1 MAQLKSFCLWK
12 ASTTQQMSN
21 GGVKMKKIS
30 IVVVSIIAF
39 VLIVSVL
46 SGCFYTV
53 KENQYANTLRFSKT
67 IKTTSNAG
75 LYFKLPFVDTVKY
88 FPKQSLLYDMAPSD
102 VLTAD
107 SKSMIV
113 DNYVIWRIIDPLK
126 FYQTLGTIPE
136 AENRL
141 DMLTYNA
148 IRTTMGTFSRDEII
162 NQDET
167 SRSSFNE
174 IISQAAS
181 GAVDS
186 YGIEILDIKI
196 KKLDLPTD
204 NEQAVYRRMISERN
218 KIAEEYRA
226 SGNKEAEI
234 IKNEADKKVN
244 IIKSDAEA
252 AAEQIIA
259 EGESEYMKI
268 LAEAYNTAEKQDFY
282 EFTRSLDAMK
292 ASLGG
297 GDKTVILGA
306 DSLLARILSSP
317 AQ

>member
-1 MAQLKSFCLWK
+1 
-12 ASTTQQMSN
+12 
-21 GGVKMKKIS
+21 MKKIS
-30 IVVVSIIAF
+30 TIVTLIIVFVVILTVVSA
-39 VLIVSVL
+39 S
-46 SGCFYTV
+46 FYTV
-53 KENQYANTLRFSKT
+53 AENQYANILRFSKT
-67 IKTTSNAG
+67 IKTTSEAG
-75 LYFKLPFVDTVKY
+75 LYFKIPFIDTVKY

-113 DNYVIWRIIDPLK
+113 DNYVIWRITDPLK
-126 FYQTLGTIPE
+126 FYQALGTIAE

-148 IRTTMGTFSRDEII
+148 IRTTMGTLSRDEII

-167 SRSSFNE
+167 SRSAFNE
-174 IISQAAS
+174 KISKSAS

-186 YGIEILDIKI
+186 YGIEIMDIKI

-252 AAEQIIA
+252 QAEQIIA

-268 LAEAYNTAEKQDFY
+268 LAEAYNTQDKQNFY
-282 EFTRSLDAMK
+282 EFTRSLDALK
-292 ASLGG
+292 TSLKGG
-297 GDKTVILGA
+297 EKTVILGS
-306 DSLLARILSSP
+306 DSLLARILTSP
-317 AQ
+317 TK